1 MRPSHHGRQ
10 KRKLPITVTF
20 FLAKGQII
28 DWQSA
33 TLLVLIDFCPV
44 QSEFLTWSYFTK
56 TSYILPEIIIQ
67 YQI

>member
-28 DWQSA
+28 DGRVSVSRGAGIKKQH
-33 TLLVLIDFCPV
+33 TINL
-44 QSEFLTWSYFTK
+44 SY
-56 TSYILPEIIIQ
+56 Q
-67 YQI
+67 D

>member
-33 TLLVLIDFCPV
+33 TLLVLVDFCPV
-44 QSEFLTWSYFTK
+44 QSEFLTWSFDT
-56 TSYILPEIIIQ
+56 TTFDILPKIVME

>member
-28 DWQSA
+28 DWQSVEGGGDQEA
-33 TLLVLIDFCPV
+33 TH
-44 QSEFLTWSYFTK
+44 Y
-56 TSYILPEIIIQ
+56 
-67 YQI
+67 